1 MSNPIAV
8 DWVWVPQGPW
18 MKNLIFRLW
27 RYGEVMGT
35 LISRTYWEFSGHW
48 HYGQSFPFSALLSG
62 ESFALPCGPAMI
74 YCLTTSPKTGP
85 TDRGPEPQR

>member
-8 DWVWVPQGPW
+8 GWVWVPQGPW
-18 MKNLIFRLW
+18 MKGLIFRLW

-48 HYGQSFPFSALLSG
+48 GYAQSFPFFALLSG
-62 ESFALPCGPAMI
+62 ESFALPCAR
-74 YCLTTSPKTGP
+74 TGP
-85 TDRGPEPQR
+85 TDRGAEPQR